1 MASFYSLES
10 NYNNWVSKT
19 LPETTSSNHRRIVKH
34 GIPVIVLLFLVA
46 LATTVTTGS
55 ALHVQPGYKTTIV
68 YNNISDFTI
77 TLNNNESI
85 VLKGNDIIKTN
96 CTYTLTVYPN
106 FSKNPILVLDLHHYC
121 NNTIRIYEYKHA
133 TGVSSLILVF
143 NVHEDVSV
151 LLANTSITSVYCSL
165 SPIESIGLIINIGV
179 PVKPDFLYISSY
191 LFIKNKRY
199 EIPSTFFTI
208 QEHRKSIALRF
219 SCNLPLNYALT
230 PGRSLAIVLKVP
242 SWYYII
248 LIDVERIMLS
258 MNTTIASSPLPSG
271 AKQSGEY
278 NESSENISLLS
289 SGYEGG
295 QTGLTEEGA
304 ENTIRKYIAVTVA
317 LFIIASIILR
327 LVSTRMKTCIN
338 VCLISYK
345 IDLDREDK
353 CWAKI
358 AVKR

>member
-19 LPETTSSNHRRIVKH
+19 PSETTSSNHRRIVKH
-34 GIPVIVLLFLVA
+34 GIPIIVLLFLIV

-55 ALHVQPGYKTTIV
+55 TLHVQPGYKTTIV
-68 YNNISDFTI
+68 YNNISDFII

-106 FSKNPILVLDLHHYC
+106 FSKNHILVLDLHHYC

-133 TGVSSLILVF
+133 TGVLSLILVF
-143 NVHEDVSV
+143 NVHEDASA
-151 LLANTSITSVYCSL
+151 LLANTNITGVYCSL
-165 SPIESIGLIINIGV
+165 SPVESIGLTINIGV
-179 PVKPDFLYISSY
+179 PVESDFLYINSY

-219 SCNLPLNYALT
+219 PCNLPLNYALT
-230 PGRSLAIVLKVP
+230 PGRSLVIVLKVP

-278 NESSENISLLS
+278 NESSSEFSENISLPS
-289 SGYEGG
+289 SGYESS
-295 QTGLTEEGA
+295 QIGLTEDGA
-304 ENTIRKYIAVTVA
+304 ENTVRKYIAVTVV

-327 LVSTRMKTCIN
+327 LVSTRMKN
-338 VCLISYK
+338 MY
-345 IDLDREDK
+345 
-353 CWAKI
+353 
-358 AVKR
+358 